1 MVKDRLQEL
10 RQAQMDDDN
19 HVVIITENTSLR
31 NSMDVFFQEVEQI
44 RQSIDKMEANVK
56 EVDKIHS
63 TILSSPQN
71 DDKLKQQLEDL
82 MADIKRTAQ
91 RVRTNLK
98 AIEQNIEYLEKMS
111 NASADFR
118 IRKIQ
123 HSMLLQKF
131 IEVMTEYNTTQTD
144 YRERCKNRIQ
154 RQLEITGRQTTDK
167 ELEDMLESGNLTIFT
182 QGIITD
188 TQQAKQSL
196 ADIEARHADIIKL
209 ENSIREMHDM
219 FMDMALLIENQGEII
234 NRIETQVI
242 QSKEYVEDGKKE
254 TVKALAYQSKSR
266 RKKIIIMICLSVL
279 VVFICSSVI
288 SVIFSN

>member
-1 MVKDRLQEL
+1 
-10 RQAQMDDDN
+10 
-19 HVVIITENTSLR
+19 
-31 NSMDVFFQEVEQI
+31 
-44 RQSIDKMEANVK
+44 
-56 EVDKIHS
+56 
-63 TILSSPQN
+63 
-71 DDKLKQQLEDL
+71 

-98 AIEQNIEYLEKMS
+98 AIEQNIEYLEKTS
-111 NASADFR
+111 NAGADFR

-266 RKKIIIMICLSVL
+266 
-279 VVFICSSVI
+279 
-288 SVIFSN
+288 